1 MTPAPQLQLGAIRP
15 VETEVV
21 ALMIDPEAEEA
32 VYANSAYVEGKPMV
46 TDSLKLTE
54 NCQLLHSGSAFML
67 SVVFIN

>member
-1 MTPAPQLQLGAIRP
+1 MVLTGAQVLTTRGLGGP
-15 VETEVV
+15 
-21 ALMIDPEAEEA
+21 DPEAEEA